1 MGGAADDARAA
12 GVRVVHPRA
21 GLALHPSGGIL
32 QRLLPIFRMAAGGT
46 IGSGQQWMAWIS
58 RTDAVH
64 ALAWIALHESIEGPI
79 ILAAPNPVRNAEF
92 TAALARAVR
101 RPALAPVP
109 AFVLKFIFGEMA
121 EETLLA
127 GQRAAPRQLLESGF
141 EFEYPTLDAALAHEL
156 NAP

>member
-1 MGGAADDARAA
+1 
-12 GVRVVHPRA
+12 
-21 GLALHPSGGIL
+21 
-32 QRLLPIFRMAAGGT
+32 MAAGGT